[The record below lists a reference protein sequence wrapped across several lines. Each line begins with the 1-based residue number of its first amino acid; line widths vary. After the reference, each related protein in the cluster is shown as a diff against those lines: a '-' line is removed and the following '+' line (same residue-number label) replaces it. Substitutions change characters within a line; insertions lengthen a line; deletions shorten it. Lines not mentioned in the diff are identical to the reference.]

1 MKYTY
6 ATLILNE
13 TGAEINERNLTA
25 VLEAADATDI
35 SSSRIKALVAA
46 LEDVDLDEYA
56 SDHAGDPES
65 ADDDVGAEALA
76 ETDEMDDEEVD
87 DEEMETDDM
96 DDDEAAA
103 EPMES
108 EDMPGESSGEA
119 TTQTLATRDD
129 DAEVPDAAEEAAD
142 SGDESPDPTDDAPDG
157 DAGAR

>member
-56 SDHAGDPES
+56 SDHAGEPES
-65 ADDDVGAEALA
+65 AADDVGAEELA
-76 ETDEMDDEEVD
+76 ETDEMD

-108 EDMPGESSGEA
+108 EDMPGEPGESSGEA
-119 TTQTLATRDD
+119 PTQTLATRDD